1 MNSIFSMASDKLKGT
16 LGYLFTVF
24 KKILNFLQTLEVI
37 SLLSGWFW
45 VLTEYLNRPSSGDL
59 TFRLHISVQQTV
71 VFCYNGV
78 LFNTQWLHQNI
89 RCSDTLFSNLTQ
101 KSISCFMFALEFP
114 KSITLSQLKKI
125 SWIKHLE
132 NFVLKCPEF
141 VTECSQRK
149 MDSSQN
155 CFVSILVQCDLQL
168 THHEH

>member
-1 MNSIFSMASDKLKGT
+1 MASDKLKGT

-24 KKILNFLQTLEVI
+24 KKDSQFLTDFGGNFFIIRVVLGSHRILESTQF
-37 SLLSGWFW
+37 GWPYFSAS
-45 VLTEYLNRPSSGDL
+45 YLCPAD
-59 TFRLHISVQQTV
+59 F

-155 CFVSILVQCDLQL
+155 CFVSILVQYDLQL
-168 THHEH
+168 THYEH